1 MFQLSEH
8 SPLATV
14 GGTQEYIT
22 QASAQTHTVWN
33 VFLTGVNLM
42 SVQYSSL
49 LYLCT
54 SLSVVLSVFVQIGL
68 LKVKS
73 KHATRCPKAG
83 TEIIKSTEMSNKFFQ
98 YYFFALRM

>member
-42 SVQYSSL
+42 SVQP
-49 LYLCT
+49 LYTPAYFTYAPRFPSFCLCR
-54 SLSVVLSVFVQIGL
+54 F
-68 LKVKS
+68 
-73 KHATRCPKAG
+73 
-83 TEIIKSTEMSNKFFQ
+83 TES
-98 YYFFALRM
+98 